1 MRNIPID
8 LGDLLIKIATVAL
21 IGFIVWLSIALPQS
35 KKIIVHSDYVDF
47 SCAYAQYPNGN
58 DIIRYCDKIEDTK

>member
-1 MRNIPID
+1 MRNISID

-21 IGFIVWLSIALPQS
+21 IGFIVWLSIALPPS
-35 KKIIVHSDYVDF
+35 KKIIVHSDYGDF

-58 DIIRYCDKIEDTK
+58 DVLRYCYKIEDTK